1 MENNEKIVRERN
13 RIFYLIFCIFLL
25 LIFHFKRN
33 DLAQMLKAISVLLQI
48 WSLITITISFYS
60 RLKQS
65 NVLPFHKESQ
75 WLKDN
80 YNKIKS
86 KLGFKNNITI
96 KTETGHYKINGN
108 RSKITFDMEIN
119 SFPDAK
125 KYIDMKI
132 HEINEEMKILK
143 ADLDNNIENVFKTAK
158 ENVAEV
164 NEKIGNI
171 GNLLIPK
178 YSYDAE
184 IEIWAILALFLGI
197 FMGAYY
203 EEIAKWLF

>member
-1 MENNEKIVRERN
+1 MENNEKIARERN
-13 RIFYLIFCIFLL
+13 RISYLLFFIILL
-25 LIFHFKRN
+25 LIFYSNRN
-33 DLAQMLKAISVLLQI
+33 DVTQMLKAISVLLQI
-48 WSLITITISFYS
+48 WSLITILISFYS

-65 NVLPFHKESQ
+65 NVLPFYKEFQ
-75 WLKDN
+75 WFKDK

-96 KTETGHYKINGN
+96 KTETGHYKMNGN
-108 RSKITFDMEIN
+108 RSKITFGMEIN

-143 ADLDNNIENVFKTAK
+143 VVLVNDIEHVFKTSK
-158 ENVAEV
+158 EDISEV
-164 NEKIGNI
+164 NKKIGNI

-178 YSYDAE
+178 YSYDAD
-184 IEIWAILALFLGI
+184 IEILAILALILGI

-203 EEIAKWLF
+203 EEIAKLLC